1 MTVVNRGVK
10 VNDTATSLSRPGT
23 PGHAAGG
30 WSVRLN
36 RGGRVSAVMGAS
48 VSAVRGAS
56 VQPASLGPDD
66 QAAAAKPARRA
77 PRF

>member
-23 PGHAAGG
+23 PEHAAGG

-48 VSAVRGAS
+48 V
-56 VQPASLGPDD
+56 QPASLGPDS